1 MRRSSWLGVAL
12 AMSLAAGGVKAAS
25 APAAGTTGI
34 DPGNI
39 DHNVRPGDDFWGYVN
54 GGWAR
59 GQAIPPDR
67 SYWGDAARLREQS
80 AARVRGILEGAKAA
94 TPEARKMGAFYAAY
108 MDEAAIEA
116 KGIAPLRPDL
126 ARIAALRT
134 PADIARFMADF
145 ERRQPLTA
153 AIGAQSVF
161 PISPGVGA
169 DLKDPTR
176 NTFGLSQG
184 GLGLPD
190 RDYYL
195 STDPKMA
202 AAREAYRVYLAR
214 LFTLT
219 GFGQP
224 QARADRVMAFEADL
238 AKGHWARA
246 DLRDFDKTY
255 NPMTEARLAA
265 SAPGF
270 DWSGYLLKLGVPGI
284 NPIIVG
290 QPTAMTAFAKLAA
303 ATPVQTWRD
312 YLVAHV
318 ANAEAP
324 YLTKAFV
331 DADFEFHGKALSG
344 VPELRA
350 RWKRAVDLMNL
361 CMGDA
366 IGREYVRRYFPPQA
380 KAQIEAMI
388 GEIKTAFAHRID
400 RLTWMAPETKL
411 RAMAKLAALKVEV
424 GYPDKWR
431 SYAGLQI
438 LPGDLYGDVSR
449 SGAFEQAYQFGKLK
463 HPVDRSAWGFTTEPQ
478 TVNAFNYGNLLK
490 LAFPAGYLAP
500 PYFDPAADP
509 AVNYGGIGS
518 TIGHEISHS
527 FDDQGAKLDERG
539 RLITWWTP
547 ADAAAFKAS
556 TTALADQF
564 SAYEPLA
571 GVHENGRLT
580 LGENTGDLGG
590 LVAAL
595 DAYHASLKGRTAPV
609 IDGLTGDQRFFIAYA
624 QAHRWIYR
632 ENFLRQVLATDP
644 HGADPYRADTVRNV
658 DAWYAAFDVKPGDK
672 LYLAPDQR
680 VRIW

>member
-255 NPMTEARLAA
+255 KPAIAPIATAPINTRL
-265 SAPGF
+265 
-270 DWSGYLLKLGVPGI
+270 
-284 NPIIVG
+284 
-290 QPTAMTAFAKLAA
+290 
-303 ATPVQTWRD
+303 
-312 YLVAHV
+312 
-318 ANAEAP
+318 
-324 YLTKAFV
+324 
-331 DADFEFHGKALSG
+331 
-344 VPELRA
+344 
-350 RWKRAVDLMNL
+350 
-361 CMGDA
+361 
-366 IGREYVRRYFPPQA
+366 
-380 KAQIEAMI
+380 
-388 GEIKTAFAHRID
+388 
-400 RLTWMAPETKL
+400 
-411 RAMAKLAALKVEV
+411 
-424 GYPDKWR
+424 
-431 SYAGLQI
+431 
-438 LPGDLYGDVSR
+438 
-449 SGAFEQAYQFGKLK
+449 
-463 HPVDRSAWGFTTEPQ
+463 
-478 TVNAFNYGNLLK
+478 
-490 LAFPAGYLAP
+490 
-500 PYFDPAADP
+500 
-509 AVNYGGIGS
+509 
-518 TIGHEISHS
+518 
-527 FDDQGAKLDERG
+527 
-539 RLITWWTP
+539 
-547 ADAAAFKAS
+547 
-556 TTALADQF
+556 
-564 SAYEPLA
+564 
-571 GVHENGRLT
+571 
-580 LGENTGDLGG
+580 
-590 LVAAL
+590 
-595 DAYHASLKGRTAPV
+595 SLKTSCNLSVSNAIV
-609 IDGLTGDQRFFIAYA
+609 
-624 QAHRWIYR
+624 
-632 ENFLRQVLATDP
+632 
-644 HGADPYRADTVRNV
+644 
-658 DAWYAAFDVKPGDK
+658 
-672 LYLAPDQR
+672 
-680 VRIW
+680 